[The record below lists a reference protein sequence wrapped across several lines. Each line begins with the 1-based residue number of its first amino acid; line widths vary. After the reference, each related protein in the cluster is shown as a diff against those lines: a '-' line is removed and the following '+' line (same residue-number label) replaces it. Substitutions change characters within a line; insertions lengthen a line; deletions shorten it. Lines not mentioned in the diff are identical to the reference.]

1 MHKAKTKQKRDKT
14 LNFFLFYLSLSVICH
29 GYMIINIQ
37 GSFWNALKVLDINMV
52 HQLLKI
58 MLNIM
63 TCYFVAS
70 LRIAKAL
77 RRMSLLNQLIW
88 ITTTTVKINMLCL
101 EDTWGY
107 RDRTNF
113 LHRRQLKYIWYGHPL
128 VVLVQGIAK
137 SVSDTLG

>member
-14 LNFFLFYLSLSVICH
+14 RNFFLFYLSLSVICH

-37 GSFWNALKVLDINMV
+37 GSFWNTLKVLDINML

-70 LRIAKAL
+70 LR
-77 RRMSLLNQLIW
+77 M
-88 ITTTTVKINMLCL
+88 
-101 EDTWGY
+101 
-107 RDRTNF
+107 
-113 LHRRQLKYIWYGHPL
+113 
-128 VVLVQGIAK
+128 AK
-137 SVSDTLG
+137 SIEKNVIMKSIDLNYYYYCEK